1 MGQEKGCRKRNEDFT
16 VQKEENSG
24 RAKKQT
30 AEVLHSH
37 HKKCQRL
44 HEYCDP
50 KQDNKTETLP
60 YMKHLADK
68 WKHGP
73 QAKF

>member
-1 MGQEKGCRKRNEDFT
+1 MGEEKGCRKRNQGFT
-16 VQKEENSG
+16 VQKEETSG
-24 RAKKQT
+24 MSKKQT

-44 HEYCDP
+44 HEYCDT
-50 KQDNKTETLP
+50 KQDNKTEIFP

-68 WKHGP
+68 
-73 QAKF
+73 